1 MPTDHE
7 RARLESRLDTSNWCI
22 YTEVVSDDHLRR
34 ATTEV
39 RQTCLAMALR
49 QATRALT
56 QRYDAA
62 FAAAGIRSTQFNL
75 LVAMAQAPSVPLS
88 RLATA
93 VVMDRTTLTR
103 NLAPLV
109 RRGLVAESGAEDKR
123 VRSYA
128 LTARGK
134 QLLMRALP
142 DWKAAQARIL
152 GVLAEA
158 DAEQLRRILGT
169 VVAAAQHT

>member
-1 MPTDHE
+1 M
-7 RARLESRLDTSNWCI
+7 N
-22 YTEVVSDDHLRR
+22 DDHLRR

-39 RQTCLAMALR
+39 RQTCLGMALR

-62 FAAAGIRSTQFNL
+62 FSAAGIRLTQFNL
-75 LVAMAQAPSVPLS
+75 LVAIAQAPSVPLS
-88 RLATA
+88 RLAKA

-103 NLAPLV
+103 NLAPLI
-109 RRGLVAESGAEDKR
+109 RRGLVAASRADDQR

-134 QLLMRALP
+134 QLLARALP
-142 DWKAAQARIL
+142 DWRTAQARML
-152 GVLAEA
+152 GVLAAE
-158 DAEQLRRILGT
+158 DAEHLRRILRT
-169 VVAAAQHT
+169 VVRAAQGV

>member
-1 MPTDHE
+1 MD
-7 RARLESRLDTSNWCI
+7 
-22 YTEVVSDDHLRR
+22 DDHLRR

-39 RQTCLAMALR
+39 HRSCLSMALR
-49 QATRALT
+49 QAARALT

-62 FAAAGIRSTQFNL
+62 LSADGIRSTQFNL
-75 LVAMAQAPSVPLS
+75 LVALAQAPSVPLS
-88 RLATA
+88 RLAKA

-123 VRSYA
+123 VRSYT

-134 QLLMRALP
+134 QLLVRALP
-142 DWKAAQARIL
+142 DWEAAQARVL
-152 GVLAEA
+152 RVLAKQDA
-158 DAEQLRRILGT
+158 DQLRRILRT
-169 VVAAAQHT
+169 VVAAAQEG

>member
-1 MPTDHE
+1 
-7 RARLESRLDTSNWCI
+7 
-22 YTEVVSDDHLRR
+22 
-34 ATTEV
+34 
-39 RQTCLAMALR
+39 MALR

-62 FAAAGIRSTQFNL
+62 FSAVGIRSTQFNL
-75 LVAMAQAPSVPLS
+75 LVALAQAPAVPMS
-88 RLATA
+88 RLAKA

-109 RRGLVAESGAEDKR
+109 RRGLVVETGADDKR

-128 LTARGK
+128 LTPRGQ
-134 QLLMRALP
+134 QLLTRALP

-152 GVLAEA
+152 SALAEE
-158 DAEQLRRILGT
+158 DAEQLRRILRI
-169 VVAAAQHT
+169 VVTAAQEV

>member
-1 MPTDHE
+1 MNE
-7 RARLESRLDTSNWCI
+7 K
-22 YTEVVSDDHLRR
+22 HLSQ

-39 RQTCLAMALR
+39 RQTCLGMALR

-62 FAAAGIRSTQFNL
+62 FSAVGIRSTQFNL
-75 LVAMAQAPSVPLS
+75 LVALAQAPAVPMS
-88 RLATA
+88 RLAKA

-109 RRGLVAESGAEDKR
+109 RRGLVAETGADDKR

-128 LTARGK
+128 LTPRGQ
-134 QLLMRALP
+134 QLLARALP

-152 GVLAEA
+152 SALPEE
-158 DAEQLRRILGT
+158 DAEQLRRILRI
-169 VVAAAQHT
+169 VVTAAQEV

>member
-1 MPTDHE
+1 M
-7 RARLESRLDTSNWCI
+7 
-22 YTEVVSDDHLRR
+22 
-34 ATTEV
+34 TEV

-62 FAAAGIRSTQFNL
+62 FSAAGIRSTQFNL
-75 LVAMAQAPSVPLS
+75 LVAMAQAPSVPMS
-88 RLATA
+88 RLARA

-109 RRGLVAESGAEDKR
+109 RRGLVAASGAEDQR

-134 QLLMRALP
+134 QILARALP
-142 DWKAAQARIL
+142 AWKAAQARIL
-152 GVLAEA
+152 AALADEDA
-158 DAEQLRRILGT
+158 DYLRRILRT
-169 VVAAAQHT
+169 VVNAAREV

>member
-1 MPTDHE
+1 V
-7 RARLESRLDTSNWCI
+7 LDSPEYVHI
-22 YTEVVSDDHLRR
+22 HSPPVKDDDLKR

-39 RQTCLAMALR
+39 RQTCLGMALR

-56 QRYDAA
+56 QRYDAG

-75 LVAMAQAPSVPLS
+75 LVAIAQAPSVPLS
-88 RLATA
+88 RLASA

-128 LTARGK
+128 LTPRGK
-134 QLLMRALP
+134 QILARALP

-152 GVLAEA
+152 DALTDE
-158 DAEQLRRILGT
+158 DAERLRRLLRT
-169 VVAAAQHT
+169 VVSASRDP